1 LKKPAHAAASVAAS
15 DSNATQAWSWFRDAN
30 GRDWPPPRRL
40 KTLRAAEY
48 GIRVDPDPPWA
59 IRFWLDRSSPISEVR
74 MERIRQDVGA
84 EQEMVRLKE
93 RHTEIERR
101 LSELERHISLTPDEQ
116 LERVQ
121 LKKEKLRS
129 KDRIAILA
137 QQMKAA

>member
-1 LKKPAHAAASVAAS
+1 
-15 DSNATQAWSWFRDAN
+15 
-30 GRDWPPPRRL
+30 
-40 KTLRAAEY
+40 
-48 GIRVDPDPPWA
+48 
-59 IRFWLDRSSPISEVR
+59 

-93 RHTEIERR
+93 LHTEIERR

-116 LERVQ
+116 LERAQ